1 MSSTPRQLR
10 SIFALGLLLFVVGVL
25 AITAYALWRA
35 RADAVVNGLQVAKLH
50 AHSFESFLTQ
60 SLRVSEQT
68 AANLVPAAD
77 AASDPVQQQRIFAT
91 ALQHTPFMRSLSL
104 LDKDGRIVVSSN
116 PANVGLTLDTGSYL
130 PPATE
135 HIELLRIGQPW
146 SGRDFA
152 NGHATSPEHPGAP
165 DAPGFIPVTRT
176 VRVGERALR
185 LLIAINPDYFISH
198 IEDTLGAQAGTVDI
212 LRYDGLLLMGSA
224 AGVRTGTPDTLLA
237 PRLSLATTEAGSLEL
252 KDSAG
257 RVTLSAFRASALY
270 PFVVITH
277 LDRTVALG
285 AWRDG
290 AQTLLGALTPLLL
303 LLLLLGSGAYRRQAE
318 AARQR
323 EEAERLLRLNAT
335 VFESSSEAILITD
348 AQANILSVNP
358 AFEHITGY
366 SETDVRARN
375 PRLLA
380 SGQHDAAF
388 YIRLWNGLLQTG
400 AWRGEISNRRKDGS
414 VFDAHL
420 SITVSRD
427 GQGQLQHY
435 VGVMEDIT
443 ERKQVR
449 LARDAALKRLHR
461 LAARVPGFLYEYHLR
476 PDGTSCFPYA
486 SDAITP
492 MFGGRLRPN
501 DVQSDASALLQLV
514 HRQDWPAVLA
524 SLQVSAAEQTA
535 WRQEYRVVFDD
546 GSVRWQQSSA
556 VPERQLDG
564 SVLWHGL
571 ALDITERKDSEA
583 RLQLAASVFSHSR
596 EGIMITR
603 IDGTIIDVNEAFSH
617 ITGYSRAEIIGQNPR
632 VLNSGRQDPVHYS
645 AMWSGLHTQ
654 GHWCGEVWN
663 RRKNGE
669 VYAELL
675 TISTVHDAQGQ
686 PQHYVALFSDITV
699 AKTHEQQ
706 LEHIAH
712 YDTLT
717 SLPNRV
723 LLADRLSQSMAQ
735 ALRRGLSLAVI
746 FIDLD
751 GFKAVND
758 THGHQA
764 GDSLLMTIAGHMKQS
779 LREGDTLARIGG
791 DEFVAVLVDLT
802 TAAECLPVVNR
813 LLHAAAE
820 PMQFGGARLQVSASL
835 GVTLYPQDSDI
846 DADQLQRQADQAM
859 YQAKVSGKNRYHF
872 FDTEHDRSVRVHH
885 ESLERI
891 ARALSAGEFVLH
903 YQPKVNMR
911 SGRVIGVEALIRWN
925 HPEQGLLAPAMFLPT
940 IENHPL
946 SVPLGEWV
954 MHHALQ
960 QISLW
965 RDLGLDMAVSV
976 NVGAR
981 QLQQANFVT
990 RLQGILAAHPDVAAT
1005 QLELEV
1011 LETSA
1016 LEDIAGVAGI
1026 IEACRALGVS
1036 FALDDFGT
1044 GYASLTYLKHLPVAM
1059 LKIDQSFVRDMLGDP
1074 DDMAILQGVIGL
1086 AQAFQRDIIAEGVET
1101 PEHGRTL
1108 LGMGCDLAQGYG
1120 IARPMPAG
1128 DVPYWVQRW
1137 HHQPPWSEPPAAAN
1151 GL

>member
-1 MSSTPRQLR
+1 
-10 SIFALGLLLFVVGVL
+10 
-25 AITAYALWRA
+25 
-35 RADAVVNGLQVAKLH
+35 
-50 AHSFESFLTQ
+50 
-60 SLRVSEQT
+60 
-68 AANLVPAAD
+68 
-77 AASDPVQQQRIFAT
+77 
-91 ALQHTPFMRSLSL
+91 
-104 LDKDGRIVVSSN
+104 
-116 PANVGLTLDTGSYL
+116 
-130 PPATE
+130 
-135 HIELLRIGQPW
+135 
-146 SGRDFA
+146 
-152 NGHATSPEHPGAP
+152 
-165 DAPGFIPVTRT
+165 
-176 VRVGERALR
+176 
-185 LLIAINPDYFISH
+185 
-198 IEDTLGAQAGTVDI
+198 
-212 LRYDGLLLMGSA
+212 
-224 AGVRTGTPDTLLA
+224 
-237 PRLSLATTEAGSLEL
+237 
-252 KDSAG
+252 
-257 RVTLSAFRASALY
+257 
-270 PFVVITH
+270 
-277 LDRTVALG
+277 
-285 AWRDG
+285 
-290 AQTLLGALTPLLL
+290 
-303 LLLLLGSGAYRRQAE
+303 
-318 AARQR
+318 
-323 EEAERLLRLNAT
+323 
-335 VFESSSEAILITD
+335 
-348 AQANILSVNP
+348 
-358 AFEHITGY
+358 
-366 SETDVRARN
+366 
-375 PRLLA
+375 
-380 SGQHDAAF
+380 
-388 YIRLWNGLLQTG
+388 
-400 AWRGEISNRRKDGS
+400 
-414 VFDAHL
+414 
-420 SITVSRD
+420 
-427 GQGQLQHY
+427 
-435 VGVMEDIT
+435 
-443 ERKQVR
+443 
-449 LARDAALKRLHR
+449 
-461 LAARVPGFLYEYHLR
+461 
-476 PDGTSCFPYA
+476 
-486 SDAITP
+486 
-492 MFGGRLRPN
+492 
-501 DVQSDASALLQLV
+501 
-514 HRQDWPAVLA
+514 
-524 SLQVSAAEQTA
+524 
-535 WRQEYRVVFDD
+535 
-546 GSVRWQQSSA
+546 
-556 VPERQLDG
+556 
-564 SVLWHGL
+564 
-571 ALDITERKDSEA
+571 
-583 RLQLAASVFSHSR
+583 
-596 EGIMITR
+596 
-603 IDGTIIDVNEAFSH
+603 
-617 ITGYSRAEIIGQNPR
+617 
-632 VLNSGRQDPVHYS
+632 
-645 AMWSGLHTQ
+645 
-654 GHWCGEVWN
+654 
-663 RRKNGE
+663 
-669 VYAELL
+669 
-675 TISTVHDAQGQ
+675 
-686 PQHYVALFSDITV
+686 
-699 AKTHEQQ
+699 

-885 ESLERI
+885 DSLERI

-1026 IEACRALGVS
+1026 IEVCRALGVS

-1137 HHQPPWSEPPAAAN
+1137 HHQPPWSEPPTAAN